1 MGLGV
6 NIGNTMDSIWDGSGV
21 AGETGWGNPVI
32 TREFIDA
39 LANHG
44 YKTIRLPVTW
54 AEHIGIAPNYTIEA
68 AWMNRVEE
76 VVDWCLDRGLYVI
89 VNLHHDGGDSQESWI
104 KKAASN
110 ETEIIDKFK
119 KVWKQ
124 IADKF
129 TFKSDYLIFE
139 AMNEVGFDNL
149 AIDEA
154 QKLLTSL
161 NQAFVDTV
169 RDSDG
174 LNPDRFLLAAG
185 YWTDIDRTYD
195 SRYRLPIDK
204 KSRLILSIHYY
215 TPSVFC
221 IAEKPNNSWG
231 FSADWGTAEDE
242 AELKAQF
249 GKLKA
254 RFLDAGAPVILG
266 EYGVVKNNDKVEEG
280 RVRWM
285 TAVTQICLE
294 NGICPVLWDTGGE
307 ISRQPPFAMSE
318 SLIAVMKATLY
329 R

>member
-6 NIGNTMDSIWDGSGV
+6 NIGNTLDSIWDGSGV

-32 TREFIDA
+32 TREFISA

-54 AEHIGIAPNYTIEA
+54 AEHIGTAPNYAIEA

-76 VVDWCLDRGLYVI
+76 VVDWILAEGLYAI

-104 KKAASN
+104 KKAATD

-129 TFKSDYLIFE
+129 AFKSDYLVFE

-149 AIDEA
+149 PIDKA
-154 QKLLTSL
+154 QELLARL
-161 NQAFVDTV
+161 NQAFVDVV
-169 RDSDG
+169 RAADG
-174 LNPDRFLLAAG
+174 LNPERFLLAAG
-185 YWTDIDRTYD
+185 YWTDIDRTCD
-195 SRYRLPIDK
+195 SRYRLPVDK
-204 KSRLILSIHYY
+204 RNKLVLSIHYY
-215 TPSVFC
+215 TPAVFC
-221 IAEKPNNSWG
+221 IAERPNNSWG
-231 FSADWGTAEDE
+231 FSADWGTEADR
-242 AELKAQF
+242 AELTAQF
-249 GKLKA
+249 GKLKK
-254 RFLDAGAPVILG
+254 RFLDAGTPAILG
-266 EYGVVKNNDKVEEG
+266 EYGAVKNSDKVEEG

-285 TAVTQICLE
+285 TAVTQICLD

-307 ISRQPPFAMSE
+307 ISRKPPFAMSE
-318 SLIAVMKATLY
+318 SLTAVMKAVK
-329 R
+329 